1 MTSRE
6 YTDIYLPLSER
17 LYRIAY
23 YILESEDDAK
33 DVVQDLFI
41 KLWNS
46 RDTLDSVHNPQAYC
60 ITLLRNMAIDR
71 IRERNIYDG
80 PPPETVCGNDD
91 VHRDIENREKLKMLK
106 DAIGKLPESQ
116 RRLLHMKVFEGLS
129 YDEISRETGMNNLTL
144 RVLLSQA
151 RRKLKN
157 LL

>member
-71 IRERNIYDG
+71 IRKRNIYDG

-116 RRLLHMKVFEGLS
+116 RRLLHMKVFDGLS

>member
-71 IRERNIYDG
+71 IRKRNIYDG

-106 DAIGKLPESQ
+106 DAIGKLSESQ

>member
-71 IRERNIYDG
+71 IRKRNIYDG

>member
-6 YTDIYLPLSER
+6 YTHIYLPLSER

-71 IRERNIYDG
+71 IRKRNIYDG